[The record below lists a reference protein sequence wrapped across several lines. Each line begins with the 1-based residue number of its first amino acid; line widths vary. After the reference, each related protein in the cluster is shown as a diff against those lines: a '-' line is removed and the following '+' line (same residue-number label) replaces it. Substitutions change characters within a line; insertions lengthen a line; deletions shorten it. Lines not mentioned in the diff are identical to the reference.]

1 MEASGQRW
9 AQMQT
14 ILTQDKIYDSFPLLK
29 TNQKVISVKI
39 WFLTEK
45 F

>member
-1 MEASGQRW
+1 MEAAGQRW

-14 ILTQDKIYDSFPLLK
+14 ILTQDNIYDSFPLLK
-29 TNQKVISVKI
+29 TNHKVISVKI